1 MTVSYQYDVA
11 SSTSGGFT
19 RLLFKWKGS
28 LYKLIYK
35 ELFIFCLAFAGM
47 SCVYRFVFSE
57 PQKRLFE
64 KVAMYCDT
72 YMSYI
77 PLSFI
82 LGFYVSFVA
91 SRWWQQYMAIPWPDK
106 IIHAIA
112 LHVTGYDEKGRM
124 MRRTLARYIN
134 LSLVLILRSI
144 SSPLKKRF
152 PTLDH
157 LVEAGFMT
165 STELGIYKMV
175 PNKEFNTYWVPC
187 TWFTALLRDIKAQK
201 RIPDPLGVKH
211 IMEEFNEF
219 RQKCGL
225 LWSYDW
231 VSIPLVYTQVVTIA
245 TYAFFI
251 AAIVGRQFF
260 EESKV
265 SHKKKVDLFIPFF
278 TILQFFFYMGLL
290 KVAEQL
296 INPFGDDDEDFELNW
311 IIDRHMKVSYLIV
324 DTLLLRTPPLVKDIF
339 YDDESPVLPYTE
351 ASAEF
356 KKRTYRGS
364 VANMIVPEEKQNLI
378 LPDILEEGEE
388 DIGPYT
394 PLASLQPSVRS
405 SAANLGG
412 WWKRL
417 ANKSFSLSLELPS
430 GAEGGG
436 GDVSGLRGGASLS
449 APADWRRNHPLTLTV
464 PSGAQEEGRAGVG
477 GGEGGRGLSIEEGG
491 AEGATREP
499 GESPVTVAQA
509 AYILDCMQGTV
520 KDQRSLSVPDEGLPG
535 ICGAPAKG
543 SSSPYCTRRDS
554 AKSSAP
560 LSRSSSRRFV
570 PSGIKGS
577 SIGGVLVAAGVHQGF
592 LAADPERV
600 SLASAQIQA
609 ATGGGSSA
617 ATPSSTTPTSDDPED
632 RFSSSWGRAGSVII
646 DVGSDGD
653 AAPRSASSRLA
664 ASLKARLAVRRRPVV
679 KWRPY
684 PRPPAPAPPA
694 VALPEVLLEEVRA
707 GLSEGEELPPGMFED
722 ECAFMWRTIE
732 EDGEPP
738 PTPTLPW
745 ETPPEAPPPSP
756 PRPARPP
763 RTPRTGLPR
772 HGDHL
777 EVPRPRVLV
786 RRPSASN
793 RGRRPHQ
800 RRMRCLT
807 CSLPMLA
814 PRARPRPVPPR
825 LTRTLSCP
833 AIITRPPATPRQRA
847 TPTRADSLAAAP
859 MWPRQD
865 SR

>member
-412 WWKRL
+412 
-417 ANKSFSLSLELPS
+417 
-430 GAEGGG
+430 
-436 GDVSGLRGGASLS
+436 
-449 APADWRRNHPLTLTV
+449 
-464 PSGAQEEGRAGVG
+464 AQEEGRAGVG

-570 PSGIKGS
+570 PSGIKGSS

>member
-211 IMEEFNEF
+211 IME
-219 RQKCGL
+219 
-225 LWSYDW
+225 
-231 VSIPLVYTQVVTIA
+231 VVTIA

-577 SIGGVLVAAGVHQGF
+577 SSIGGVLVAAGVHQGF